1 MINRLE
7 MKRVAKAQIKGNI
20 GILFICQ
27 LVISLITGI
36 AAPVFMAGFLIA
48 PSFALS
54 TVMIYIALTQNVRPS
69 VGDIWKGFNLFG
81 KALWLTIITGFFT
94 FLWSLLFIIPG
105 IVKGFAYSMAPYI
118 LADHP
123 DMTAREALRASKI
136 MTDGHKGE
144 LFVLSLSFIG
154 WFLLI
159 PLTLGLIM
167 IWLVPY
173 AQATYANYYIAMKGG
188 KQTASQPA
196 EQSTLV

>member
-69 VGDIWKGFNLFG
+69 AGDIWKGFNLFG

-123 DMTAREALRASKI
+123 DMTAREALRTSKI

-144 LFVLSLSFIG
+144 LFVLSLSFVG

-159 PLTLGLIM
+159 PPTLGLIM

-173 AQATYANYYIAMKGG
+173 AQTTYANYYIAMKGG
-188 KQTASQPA
+188 NQTAFHSA